1 MKKAEE
7 LYMNPFMQYDYTPI
21 INNFG
26 EIILREDE
34 DGYHGDTHV
43 VIKSDNKFGYLVF
56 GWGSCSGC
64 DRLQACET
72 YEDIQELMDSLYNDI
87 KWFESFNSLKEY
99 INNDSIQELK
109 YYYYTRVFNSFRN
122 KLNNVYI
129 EI

>member
-7 LYMNPFMQYDYTPI
+7 LYTDPFMQCDYTPI

-26 EIILREDE
+26 EVILREDE
-34 DGYHGDTHV
+34 DDYQGDTHA

-64 DRLQACET
+64 DSLQACET
-72 YEDIQELMDSLYNDI
+72 YEEIQELMDSLYNDI

-99 INNDSIQELK
+99 INNDDIQELK
-109 YYYYTRVFNSFRN
+109 YHYHNEVFHEFKN
-122 KLNNVYI
+122 KLNKI
-129 EI
+129 K